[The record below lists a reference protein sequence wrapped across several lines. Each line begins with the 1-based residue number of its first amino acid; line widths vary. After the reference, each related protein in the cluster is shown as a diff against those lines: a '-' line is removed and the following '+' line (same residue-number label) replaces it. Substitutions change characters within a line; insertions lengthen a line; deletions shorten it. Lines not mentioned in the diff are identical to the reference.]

1 MPLGADPEAGGGAD
15 ANVGSPAP
23 PPVARP
29 LKGKLRLAL
38 LLVGL
43 AAASAGGVFLRW
55 DDIREWRLRGVS
67 DSELARRAAR
77 HDADVLTRL
86 AHAERLIAGGRN
98 ADAIPVLGEA
108 VNLLPPNPSGTVA
121 QRVYSRFGHALALAG
136 YGDDAGKFLDAARR
150 LDSDDPRVYLGY
162 ALVLISQKMYEGA
175 QKQVKVAVTLDPES
189 AEAWYLTGKLLNDT
203 GKPEAA
209 IEPLSKSVG
218 LAPKFAAAHAE
229 LGHCYAYQAQF
240 AKATDAFRQAVACEP
255 GNGAHRQ
262 ALGAALAMGARS
274 RDQYEEARDLIEE
287 SVKNGNA
294 NPQLVYTLALLHVR
308 FNALDDA
315 KQRLLESLKNEPDNA
330 EAWYN
335 LGLVEKRLGND
346 AVAASATR
354 KFQELSKV
362 HDAQVVAEKKVAA
375 DLDNVEHRLTLA
387 RAYRRGGNT
396 VGAYWQMRVAL
407 QIKPNQPEI
416 VKELRPIAQDYG
428 KIRARMGN
436 TPDDPKKMGP
446 PPPDALR
453 SLPPGAGSAAGK
465 SPESPAAP

>member
-1 MPLGADPEAGGGAD
+1 MRRLAERERLLQVPVGAD
-15 ANVGSPAP
+15 APRKEGADGDVGSSLPPANSR
-23 PPVARP
+23 RP
-29 LKGKLRLAL
+29 AGKLRLI
-38 LLVGL
+38 LLVSGLVL
-43 AAASAGGVFLRW
+43 AAGIGVVVRRDEL
-55 DDIREWRLRGVS
+55 REWRLRGVP
-67 DSELARRAAR
+67 DGELAKQASR

-86 AHAERLIAGGRN
+86 LHAERLILAGRN

-108 VNLLPPNPSGTVA
+108 VNLLPPNPSGPIA

-162 ALVLISQKMYEGA
+162 ALVLIAQKMNEAA
-175 QKQVKVAVTLDPES
+175 QKQVKVAVTLDPEN

-209 IEPLSKSVG
+209 IEPLSKSIA

-240 AKATDAFRQAVACEP
+240 AKATDAFRNAVECEP
-255 GNGAHRQ
+255 ANAAHRQ
-262 ALGAALAMGARS
+262 ALGASLAMGARS
-274 RDQYEEARDLIEE
+274 REQYEEAKRLIEE
-287 SVKNGNA
+287 SVTAGNA
-294 NPQLVYTLALLHVR
+294 NPQLIYTLALLHVR

-315 KQRLLESLKNEPDNA
+315 KRRLLESLKNEPDNA

-354 KFQELSKV
+354 KFQELSKI

-407 QIKPNQPEI
+407 QIKPNQPS
-416 VKELRPIAQDYG
+416 VVSELRPIAQDY
-428 KIRARMGN
+428 
-436 TPDDPKKMGP
+436 
-446 PPPDALR
+446 
-453 SLPPGAGSAAGK
+453 
-465 SPESPAAP
+465 

>member
-1 MPLGADPEAGGGAD
+1 VPVGAEDPKVGGIDPE
-15 ANVGSPAP
+15 VGSPDPSAA
-23 PPVARP
+23 ARP
-29 LKGKLRLAL
+29 RRRSLRLAL
-38 LLVGL
+38 LLAGL
-43 AAASAGGVFLRW
+43 VVASAAGVALRW
-55 DDIREWRLRGVS
+55 EDIREWRLRGLS
-67 DSELARRAAR
+67 DTELARQAAR

-86 AHAERLIAGGRN
+86 THAERLISAGRN
-98 ADAIPVLGEA
+98 ADAIPLLGET
-108 VNLLPPNPSGTVA
+108 VNLLPPNATGKTA

-150 LDSDDPRVYLGY
+150 LDSAAHRVYLGY
-162 ALVLISQKMYEGA
+162 ALVLIPQKMYEGA
-175 QKQVKVAVTLDPES
+175 QKQVKVAVTLDPDN

-209 IEPLSKSVG
+209 IEPLSKSVK

-240 AKATDAFRQAVACEP
+240 AKATDAFRKAVECEP
-255 GNGAHRQ
+255 GNASHRQ

-274 RDQYEEARDLIEE
+274 REQYEEARDLIEE
-287 SVKNGNA
+287 SAKAGNA
-294 NPQLVYTLALLHVR
+294 NPQLIYTLALLHVR

-315 KQRLLESLKNEPDNA
+315 KARLLESLKNEPDNA

-346 AVAASATR
+346 EVAASATR

-375 DLDNVEHRLTLA
+375 DLDNIDHRVALS
-387 RAYRRGGNT
+387 RAYLRGGNT
-396 VGAYWQMRVAL
+396 VGAYWQLRVAL
-407 QIKPNQPEI
+407 QIKPDQPAL
-416 VKELRPIAQDYG
+416 VRELEPIAKAYG
-428 KIRARMGN
+428 KIRAKMGN

-446 PPPDALR
+446 PPPDAMR
-453 SLPPGAGSAAGK
+453 SLPTGADSNGASVAPSA
-465 SPESPAAP
+465 P